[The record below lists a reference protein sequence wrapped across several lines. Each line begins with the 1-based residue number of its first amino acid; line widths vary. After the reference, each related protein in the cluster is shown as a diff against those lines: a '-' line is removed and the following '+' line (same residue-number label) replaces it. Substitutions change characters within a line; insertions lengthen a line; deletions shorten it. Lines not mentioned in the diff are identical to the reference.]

1 MSPIL
6 KALDLGIQA
15 AADGFDWG
23 CPLLAMEKVQE
34 EVAELIEAL
43 QNTDP
48 AAILDELG
56 DVLFSVVQVARLA
69 QVDPTAALEHANQK
83 FIRRYA
89 GMQELSINQKFADLS
104 LQEQTVLWQ
113 RVKEDSV

>member
-1 MSPIL
+1 MSPMNQ
-6 KALDLGIQA
+6 ALDLGIQA

-23 CPLLAMEKVQE
+23 CPILAMEKVQE
-34 EVAELIEAL
+34 EVAELLEAL
-43 QNTDP
+43 QNGHP
-48 AAILDELG
+48 ASILDELG

-83 FIRRYA
+83 FSRRYA
-89 GMQELSINQKFADLS
+89 GMKKLSINQKFADLT